1 MSIPDTSDQ
10 SALVEQFQ
18 LEPMRQTMA
27 PYQGGRIRVWFYTV
41 SLRQLHI
48 RMSHE
53 DICGTDC
60 VFVVCSACTRISGP
74 FDWAGSSLHVHYQPS
89 VSRFVI
95 TDPHVAFELI
105 CGRVAAVRGDAPNFH
120 EGQLW

>member
-1 MSIPDTSDQ
+1 MTSPDASGQ
-10 SALVEQFQ
+10 SALIEQFQ
-18 LEPMRQTMA
+18 LEPLRQTMA
-27 PYQGGRIRVWFYTV
+27 PYQGGRIRVWLYTV

-74 FDWAGSSLHVHYQPS
+74 FDWTSSSLYVHYQPS
-89 VSRFVI
+89 GACFVI
-95 TDPHVAFELI
+95 TDPHVGFELI
-105 CGRVAAVRGDAPNFH
+105 CGHVAVVRGDSPDFR
-120 EGQLW
+120 EGQL